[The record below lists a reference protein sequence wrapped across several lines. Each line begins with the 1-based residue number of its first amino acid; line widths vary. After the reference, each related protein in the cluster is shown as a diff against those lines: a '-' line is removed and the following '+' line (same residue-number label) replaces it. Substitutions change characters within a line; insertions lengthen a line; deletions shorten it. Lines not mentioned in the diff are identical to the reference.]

1 MEKNKQIAL
10 KLNKVFEM
18 FIEYKKSFLK
28 KSTISCYEAIIDSHL
43 SPMFGNNSFI
53 SELEVQNFIIEV
65 SNLGIYRKN
74 TIRDFIILLKTI
86 LKWANKKKIFISD
99 FSTWDLEFPP
109 DKNEPQ
115 KIEVYNNDEINKL
128 CEFLFHN
135 LTFKNLGLLTVT
147 QTGMRIGEIC
157 GLKWG
162 DIDLFRYN
170 LKVQRNVNRISI
182 KDKNGVNK
190 SQIIIDT
197 PKTKCSIREIPL
209 ANDLKIIYSKL
220 LPNVNPE
227 HFVLSNSE
235 KPIDPRL
242 YREYYVKLTKMIGLQ
257 HLKFHGLRHS
267 FATRLIAQKAD
278 LKTVSTILGHS
289 DVSITMNTYVHPDES
304 LKQKTVE
311 NAFIDFNKSASVPT
325 M

>member
-1 MEKNKQIAL
+1 M
-10 KLNKVFEM
+10 KLDKVFKM

-28 KSTISCYEAIIDSHL
+28 KSTIASYETIIDSHL
-43 SPMFGNNSFI
+43 SPIFGDKSTLKEI
-53 SELEVQNFIIEV
+53 EVQDFIIEC
-65 SNLGIYRKN
+65 SNTGKYKRN

-86 LKWANKKKIFISD
+86 LKWSNKKKVFITD
-99 FSTWDLEFPP
+99 FTTWDLEFPP
-109 DKNEPQ
+109 DRNSSSKL
-115 KIEVYNNDEINKL
+115 EVYDNDEINKL

-135 LTFKNLGLLTVT
+135 LTFKNIGLLTVT

-162 DIDLFRYN
+162 DIDIVRYC
-170 LKVQRNVNRISI
+170 LKVQRNVGRVSV
-182 KDKNGVNK
+182 KDKNGINK

-209 ANDLKIIYSKL
+209 ANDLKVIYSKL
-220 LPNVNPE
+220 LPHVNPE
-227 HFVLSNSE
+227 DFILTNSD
-235 KPIDPRL
+235 KPLDPRL
-242 YREYYVKLTKMIGLQ
+242 YRVYYIKLTQNIGLQ

-267 FATRLIAQKAD
+267 FATRLISQKAD

-311 NAFIDFNKSASVPT
+311 NAFIDFNQSSSL
-325 M
+325 